1 MLGWRKS
8 WQNSPSKLVEHD
20 DLTIE
25 IGGTLGLKIQKLW
38 NNMDL
43 PFTLQK
49 MVIYPAVFFKHGRT
63 MVEW

>member
-8 WQNSPSKLVEHD
+8 WQNPPWKLVEYD

-49 MVIYPAVFFKHGRT
+49 MVIYPAVFFY
-63 MVEW
+63 MAEQW